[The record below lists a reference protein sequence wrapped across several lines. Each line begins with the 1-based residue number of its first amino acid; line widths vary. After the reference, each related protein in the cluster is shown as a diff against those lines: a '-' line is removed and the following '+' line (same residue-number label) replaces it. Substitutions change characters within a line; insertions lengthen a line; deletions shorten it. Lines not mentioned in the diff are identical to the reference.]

1 MNKLECDLCGCFLYP
16 EQWKEC
22 DKCTDKDRARHKQ
35 RFEEVLEYE
44 TESHND

>member
-1 MNKLECDLCGCFLYP
+1 MKYQCDACGCFLDP

-22 DKCTDKDRARHKQ
+22 DKCLDKDRVRHKQ